1 MSGIEYGLL
10 AFAFLLVLLALR
22 VHIAVAML
30 ITGITGY
37 VSLVGWTP
45 LLAYLKNA
53 AFARYS
59 VYDLAVVPLFLLMG
73 QFALRGGLSKGL
85 FDAANTFVGH
95 WRGGIAM
102 GAVGACA
109 GFGAICGSSLATA
122 ATMGQV
128 ALPELRRHGYA
139 PGLATGALP
148 AGGTLGVLIPTLG
161 GVGDLRHPDRAE
173 HRPTVHRRPGPR
185 HPRGDRLHA
194 HDHGVR
200 ADQPHRRPGRCPHPV
215 VWPPAGAAADL
226 ARAGDLRDRDG
237 RFGIMML
244 MLVDRGTD
252 HASGGH
258 ERLRRWTTSP
268 ATCPSTPPSAA
279 SCPS

>member
-1 MSGIEYGLL
+1 MSGIEFGLL
-10 AFAFLLVLLALR
+10 AFVFLLVLLALR

-37 VSLVGWTP
+37 VSMVGWMP

-59 VYDLAVVPLFLLMG
+59 VYDLAAVPLFLLMG

-85 FDAANTFVGH
+85 FDAANAFVGH

-109 GFGAICGSSLATA
+109 GFGAICGSSLASA

-139 PGLATGALP
+139 P
-148 AGGTLGVLIPTLG
+148 
-161 GVGDLRHPDRAE
+161 
-173 HRPTVHRRPGPR
+173 
-185 HPRGDRLHA
+185 
-194 HDHGVR
+194 
-200 ADQPHRRPGRCPHPV
+200 
-215 VWPPAGAAADL
+215 
-226 ARAGDLRDRDG
+226 
-237 RFGIMML
+237 
-244 MLVDRGTD
+244 
-252 HASGGH
+252 
-258 ERLRRWTTSP
+258 
-268 ATCPSTPPSAA
+268 
-279 SCPS
+279 